1 MAPAGKQLPRS
12 GDTYHEAHLSTQL
25 PQACPY
31 PRISRPLRYA
41 QWTQGPERSS
51 GKGARALGAL
61 NALKN
66 ASVGE
71 RESQRFP
78 RSARL
83 LDSRCYQAIFADSVK
98 SADAYF
104 TVLARTNDLGHDRL
118 GLAISKKC
126 AHRAVDR
133 NRLKRV
139 VRESFRLDQ
148 CRLNGSDV
156 VVLCRGQAAKAAN
169 QRLFASLA
177 AHWQNVLAK
186 LCVRS

>member
-31 PRISRPLRYA
+31 PRISRPLRNS

-83 LDSRCYQAIFADSVK
+83 LDTNCYQAIFADSVK
-98 SADAYF
+98 TADAFF
-104 TVLARTNDLGHDRL
+104 TVLARSDGNFRGRL
-118 GLAISKKC
+118 GLAISKRC
-126 AHRAVDR
+126 ARKAVDR
-133 NRLKRV
+133 NRLKRI
-139 VRESFRLDQ
+139 VRESFRLHQ
-148 CRLNGSDV
+148 NRLAGTDV
-156 VVLCRGQAAKAAN
+156 VVLCRRGSINASN
-169 QRLFASLA
+169 QRLFVSLA
-177 AHWQNVLAK
+177 DHWQQVLVK
-186 LCVRS
+186 LCAKS